1 MENLHFQRPANTGVK
16 RRALVGYVGSGDLE
30 VMIEPCACAQAD
42 IHILTSSPSSE
53 TRWRQVLERIEAV
66 QPLPAMRM
74 DIHDFAATPGVI
86 RLRIEQALE
95 LALQD
100 QEVSHG

>member
-1 MENLHFQRPANTGVK
+1 MENLHFQRPAHTGVK

-30 VMIEPCACAQAD
+30 VMIEPCTTAQAD

-66 QPLPAMRM
+66 QPGHQP
-74 DIHDFAATPGVI
+74 
-86 RLRIEQALE
+86 LRRKCRQRGQVEGAS
-95 LALQD
+95 AGA
-100 QEVSHG
+100 V